1 MITADHIFAKKH
13 IVGVSLSDIYPYHH
27 CKDQYSD
34 EYASVPTEP
43 FSKNQPRRNL
53 RETFSQIFQK
63 TRSLQNLRNN
73 ISNLGIYAQPKDIK
87 DNLIWFLKL
96 NKKQYMIDTVT
107 GFISWIFFS
116 QGFETFFG
124 ILIFCIYL
132 SIFLST
138 KIDETTYIFTNE
150 PVYH

>member
-1 MITADHIFAKKH
+1 MGK
-13 IVGVSLSDIYPYHH
+13 VSLRILPLSDH

-34 EYASVPTEP
+34 EYASVPTES

-63 TRSLQNLRNN
+63 TRSLQNLRSN
-73 ISNLGIYAQPKDIK
+73 ISSLGIYAQPKDIK

-132 SIFLST
+132 STFLST